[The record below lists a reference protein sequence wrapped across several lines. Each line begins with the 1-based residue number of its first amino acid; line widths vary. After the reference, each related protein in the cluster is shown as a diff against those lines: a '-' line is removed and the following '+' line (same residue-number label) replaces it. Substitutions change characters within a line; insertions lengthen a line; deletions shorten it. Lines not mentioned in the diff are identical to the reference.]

1 MTRRRSVCM
10 VASVAAA
17 TVMLAGACG
26 NDDGNPAEPSPLPP
40 AATTRTSPP
49 PATATAPGDLAAATA
64 EVETNWARF
73 FHPRTPVKERT
84 ALLKD
89 GEQLAPMVAAFAA
102 HPRYGQAQAEV
113 EQVVFA
119 TATTADVTYTLS
131 LPGRALP
138 SILGNAVLEDG
149 TWKVSVP
156 TFCARAQVAGDI
168 ALADRCR

>member
-1 MTRRRSVCM
+1 MTRRRSACT
-10 VASVAAA
+10 VASVTAA
-17 TVMLAGACG
+17 TALLAGACG
-26 NDDGNPAEPSPLPP
+26 NGDGNPAGPSPWPP

-64 EVETNWARF
+64 EVETNWERF
-73 FHPRTPVKERT
+73 FHPRTPIKERI

-102 HPRYGQAQAEV
+102 HPRYGQAEAAV

-119 TATTADVTYTLS
+119 TSTTADVTYTLTLRGWP
-131 LPGRALP
+131 LPTAV
-138 SILGNAVLEDG
+138 GNAVQQNG

-156 TFCARAQVAGDI
+156 TFCALAQAAGSI
-168 ALADRCR
+168 ALAARCR